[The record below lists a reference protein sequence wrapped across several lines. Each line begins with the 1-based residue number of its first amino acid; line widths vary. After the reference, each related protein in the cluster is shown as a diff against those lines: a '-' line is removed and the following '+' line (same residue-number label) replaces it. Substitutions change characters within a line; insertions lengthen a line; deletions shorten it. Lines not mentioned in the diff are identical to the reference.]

1 MTRTPIAVLLA
12 GTLAA
17 TLAGCSKSAPPP
29 PPPASKPQPVAA
41 RSAPSKMSPAQAYRA
56 AAGGA
61 GIDVGQIM
69 AKDVVYVFF
78 DPQCP
83 HCAALWQAAK
93 PVLGEVHMVWIPV
106 AFLNSLSA
114 PQGAALLAAPEAQA
128 ALDAHE
134 TKVTAF
140 DYGSMPAKVSPEL
153 IAKVKANTKLWLSV
167 GADAVPYVLY
177 HNALSGEAGVI
188 SGELPTAELK
198 KRLGLK

>member
-12 GTLAA
+12 GMLAA

-29 PPPASKPQPVAA
+29 PPPASKPQPAA
-41 RSAPSKMSPAQAYRA
+41 AKSAPAKMSPAQAYRA

-61 GIDVGQIM
+61 GIGVGQLM

-83 HCAALWQAAK
+83 HCAALWQAAR
-93 PVLGEVHMVWIPV
+93 PVLGEMRMVWIPV

-114 PQGAALLAAPEAQA
+114 PQGAELLAADSQA
-128 ALDAHE
+128 AVDAHE
-134 TKVTAF
+134 TKVTNG
-140 DYGSMPAKVSPEL
+140 DYGSMPAKVPPEL
-153 IAKVKANTKLWLSV
+153 IAKVKANTKLWLSL
-167 GADAVPYVLY
+167 GGDSVPYILY
-177 HNALSGEAGVI
+177 RNARTGEDGVI

-198 KRLGLK
+198 KHLGLK